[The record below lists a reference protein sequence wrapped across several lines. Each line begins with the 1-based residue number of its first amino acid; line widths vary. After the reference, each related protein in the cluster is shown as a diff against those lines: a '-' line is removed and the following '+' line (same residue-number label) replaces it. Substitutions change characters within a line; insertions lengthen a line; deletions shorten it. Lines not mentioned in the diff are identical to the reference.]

1 MADVLEKE
9 QKLLQTL
16 MMEMIA
22 FDTGDPKR
30 INHFIKVHSLA
41 RTIALAENANTKAQ
55 IIIEQLLSFTTS
67 VILPAERKYGH
78 CDEKLQEQEVEN
90 TLVLS

>member
-55 IIIEQLLSFTTS
+55 IYHRSSCSRSRHRNFTCRTQVRS
-67 VILPAERKYGH
+67 LR
-78 CDEKLQEQEVEN
+78 
-90 TLVLS
+90 

>member
-30 INHFIKVHSLA
+30 INHFIKVLH
-41 RTIALAENANTKAQ
+41 E
-55 IIIEQLLSFTTS
+55 LS
-67 VILPAERKYGH
+67 P
-78 CDEKLQEQEVEN
+78 
-90 TLVLS
+90 